1 MRIVR
6 TNQDRDKSRIYNI
19 RKYLIKKLK
28 SYDGIVSFDEFTKD
42 ELNEIL
48 FDYCN
53 NGRSKR
59 FALPRD
65 IYKKIDMSNVSFDNF
80 EAVNFDF
87 SDLVGVRINPN
98 NLYLLEIKNVDFSN
112 VTFLD

>member
-65 IYKKIDMSNVSFDNF
+65 IYKKIDMSNVSFENF
-80 EAVNFDF
+80 RAH
-87 SDLVGVRINPN
+87 R
-98 NLYLLEIKNVDFSN
+98 VDFSKLTG
-112 VTFLD
+112 VVIEPSKLAGKT